1 MPKDCLA
8 DLVHEIRGPLAP
20 IATGLEI
27 LRLEID
33 HPELLAVLD
42 MMRRQLDQLVEI
54 LNARLRASDGSFT
67 CDMSPDTLQLLLR
80 SERVRSEAEDT
91 VRRTRTALQALLTT
105 AKENCRLRQESRIP
119 LLDVLNKHQGTWS
132 DLLEPTH
139 E

>member
-1 MPKDCLA
+1 
-8 DLVHEIRGPLAP
+8 
-20 IATGLEI
+20 
-27 LRLEID
+27 
-33 HPELLAVLD
+33 
-42 MMRRQLDQLVEI
+42 
-54 LNARLRASDGSFT
+54 
-67 CDMSPDTLQLLLR
+67 MSPDTLQLLLR

-139 E
+139 EG

>member
-33 HPELLAVLD
+33 EPELLAVLD

-54 LNARLRASDGSFT
+54 LNAR
-67 CDMSPDTLQLLLR
+67 
-80 SERVRSEAEDT
+80 
-91 VRRTRTALQALLTT
+91 RTRRLLHMRHEPGHASTAPAVRTR
-105 AKENCRLRQESRIP
+105 A
-119 LLDVLNKHQGTWS
+119 
-132 DLLEPTH
+132 
-139 E
+139 